1 MKAVQRMTKDG
12 SEVAL
17 KQVEMPE
24 LGEGRVLIKVEAAPV
39 NPSDQM
45 HLIGLYGKPD

>member
-1 MKAVQRMTKDG
+1 MKAVQRLTRDG
-12 SEVAL
+12 SEVVL

-24 LGEGRVLIKVEAAPV
+24 VGEGRVLIKVEAAPV

-45 HLIGLYGKPD
+45 HLLGFYGKPD